1 MPGVV
6 VSDQG
11 AALADDD
18 ARPQPAAAPD
28 PAQPDSMVPAR
39 APAFDPDAA
48 ELEAARAE
56 LAAAEA
62 EANGGPA
69 AQNDSQQEPAAPP
82 PPAPTGRQQQ
92 RPKAVPYDRFAQQ
105 SRELQIARERNIYL
119 EGALAAVRQGGNAA
133 TDTQQQSPAQPAA
146 SAPTDPIVGQIQQQ
160 RQLVQEAARRFDVGE
175 ITLVEFEAVR
185 GQVEDQIADLRAQQR
200 QNAPSDSLADQA
212 IERAHMGRLLGAH
225 PYAAN
230 LTTEQAQ
237 WLADFATM
245 ELAGEGNPIRD
256 GSKAETLRLRERVAL
271 LSDRYGP
278 MWGVQPSGS
287 SPAATTSRQQV
298 PTQQTPGLSL
308 SPAAQARQA
317 KMGLAASLPP
327 DPARF
332 GMGAPSEI
340 SAEQIA
346 TMDDEA
352 IAALPPAVR
361 NRVLQSTA

>member
-1 MPGVV
+1 MSGSLTV
-6 VSDQG
+6 QG
-11 AALADDD
+11 DALANDD
-18 ARPQPAAAPD
+18 ARPQQIIDGELAHAPESQSAT
-28 PAQPDSMVPAR
+28 PT
-39 APAFDPDAA
+39 APTTDPDAA

-62 EANGGPA
+62 AANGRQPDQQNSQQQPA
-69 AQNDSQQEPAAPP
+69 ASP
-82 PPAPTGRQQQ
+82 PPAPTGGQQQ

-105 SRELQIARERNIYL
+105 SRELQIARDRVSYL
-119 EGALAAVRQGGNAA
+119 EGALAALRQGGIPA
-133 TDTQQQSPAQPAA
+133 TDAQQQPPAQPAA
-146 SAPTDPIVGQIQQQ
+146 APTDPIASQIQQQ

-175 ITLVEFEAVR
+175 ITLVEFETTR
-185 GQVEDQIADLRAQQR
+185 GQVEDRIAELRAEQR

-212 IERAHMGRLLGAH
+212 IEQAHLNRLISAH

-230 LTTEQAQ
+230 LTTEQAR
-237 WLADFATM
+237 WLADYATM
-245 ELAGEGNPIRD
+245 ELAGEGRPIRD

-271 LSDRYGP
+271 LSDRWGP
-278 MWGVQPSGS
+278 MWGVQPS
-287 SPAATTSRQQV
+287 SPQQPATGRSQQ
-298 PTQQTPGLSL
+298 PTPQTPGPTL

-332 GMGAPSEI
+332 GMGAASEI

-352 IAALPPAVR
+352 IAALPPAIR
-361 NRVLQSTA
+361 HRVLQSTA